1 MVNTA
6 KGMSAKEAEDRY
18 RELVFNFF
26 AAPVVILI
34 GMYAAGSIIDI
45 VSNTHNT
52 FVYIFLVIGGVP
64 SIGFYYYQ
72 EWKKFKNSQK

>member
-1 MVNTA
+1 MA

-34 GMYAAGSIIDI
+34 GMYAVGSIIDI

-52 FVYIFLVIGGVP
+52 FVYIFLFIGGLP
-64 SIGFYYYQ
+64 AIGFYYYR
-72 EWKKFKNSQK
+72 EWKRFMKSKE